1 MGSVFVTKSREPD
14 PEETDNQYSYAQITF
29 GGAYFFLYPAILR
42 LRDQTGE
49 LIDPQT
55 CAFFDGTILDELERF
70 LNESRQRVLAEPND
84 WNSVWARRSRAVN
97 RSTNARL
104 KPRCSSFWINYIAQS
119 CSLVNR
125 ASVCSSWVMRPT
137 RRVCHPTV
145 TATDE
150 RRRRTGAD
158 LEWRRAPL
166 AAPRRGVRFRDESAE
181 VSVREEAAAYAN
193 LTRASRTIW

>member
-1 MGSVFVTKSREPD
+1 LPFRLACSPRLSHIVLDGQRLIRVMGSVFVTKSREPD

-70 LNESRQRVLAEPND
+70 LNESRQRVLAEPSD
-84 WNSVWARRSRAVN
+84 WEQRWARRSRAVN

-104 KPRCSSFWINYIAQS
+104 KPRCSSFWINYIAPS

-125 ASVCSSWVMRPT
+125 VSVCSSWVIETHAVSMPPNSYCNGR
-137 RRVCHPTV
+137 
-145 TATDE
+145 TAQE
-150 RRRRTGAD
+150 S
-158 LEWRRAPL
+158 
-166 AAPRRGVRFRDESAE
+166 RG
-181 VSVREEAAAYAN
+181 
-193 LTRASRTIW
+193 

>member
-70 LNESRQRVLAEPND
+70 LNESRQRVLAEPSD
-84 WNSVWARRSRAVN
+84 WEQRVGTSFPSGEPIHERTSQAAVLELLDQLHRAVLL
-97 RSTNARL
+97 AR
-104 KPRCSSFWINYIAQS
+104 KQS
-119 CSLVNR
+119 L
-125 ASVCSSWVMRPT
+125 
-137 RRVCHPTV
+137 
-145 TATDE
+145 
-150 RRRRTGAD
+150 
-158 LEWRRAPL
+158 
-166 AAPRRGVRFRDESAE
+166 GVFFMG
-181 VSVREEAAAYAN
+181 N
-193 LTRASRTIW
+193 